1 MSGAVLVLSAALGF
15 GLSASPRIPTTASV
29 ARASPRMAHALIV
42 QNKGGGHGEIGF
54 HLAKALRV
62 KGVEV
67 TFVQDPAAKKAK
79 LPFSQYESELSDCN
93 VVWCAPTDAAAILGA
108 LAGREPLTHVF
119 ENNAKGPSDIAPAL
133 AAALVSPVFKLFA
146 FVSSGG
152 MYTKKGALSE
162 EDAIKNPPTG
172 QREVELYLAEKLPGK
187 WCAFRPQ
194 YIYGPYTNKREYLDW
209 FLQRASRGLPMPLPG
224 DGTQPASLTHCEDV
238 ASLLASVAGQEDK
251 AADQVFNCAA
261 SASLTYTQIAEIAAS
276 ATGKPANIQYL
287 PAGTKT
293 SFPLRPNKE
302 GFYVSV
308 GKAQSTLGW
317 APKHDVAADLGKDG
331 FYSRDYFA
339 LGLDKGEIDTSQD
352 LALAPKA

>member
-238 ASLLASVAGQEDK
+238 HFLSIFWSIIFCRASP
-251 AADQVFNCAA
+251 N
-261 SASLTYTQIAEIAAS
+261 SA
-276 ATGKPANIQYL
+276 KP
-287 PAGTKT
+287 
-293 SFPLRPNKE
+293 
-302 GFYVSV
+302 
-308 GKAQSTLGW
+308 
-317 APKHDVAADLGKDG
+317 
-331 FYSRDYFA
+331 
-339 LGLDKGEIDTSQD
+339 
-352 LALAPKA
+352 